1 MAHLNGLS
9 NGTIPKIC
17 YSIGY
22 DAEEFLVKIQKP
34 DSGEVG
40 YPSKKFIASLAL
52 GVALS
57 TTACTGIDKPTPHNT
72 TDKQIEEPENL
83 GGIPP
88 VEPPRQES
96 ATQTTS
102 CDINTSR
109 SNQIK
114 HPSTLA
120 GKIVAPRR

>member
-1 MAHLNGLS
+1 MAHLSGLS

-17 YSIGY
+17 YSIEY

-34 DSGEVG
+34 DSREIG
-40 YPSKKFIASLAL
+40 YPSKKLIASLAL

-57 TTACTGIDKPTPHNT
+57 TTACTSTDKPTLHDT

-96 ATQTTS
+96 TTQATS
-102 CDINTSR
+102 CDINTSKPK
-109 SNQIK
+109 QIK
-114 HPSTLA
+114 LPSALA